1 MIKYIFVILFVTF
14 KQFGFKIVVL
24 IQNIKINYLFS
35 MKTLF
40 LSLLIFFTSVY
51 SVSFAQNNI
60 LTLKELYTQIM
71 AYHPLVKQANT
82 LPDFAKEELRMAK
95 GGFDPKLAASY
106 YRKDFDKK
114 NYYDHLDAKLK
125 LPSWIGDFF
134 VGAERSRGDLLNPE
148 NTTDNNG
155 LATMGISVPLGKEL
169 MIDQRRAMLKQAKIL
184 QAMAVADKVKT
195 INKILLSVAKD
206 YWEWYFAER
215 ELFYITKGL
224 QLAEE
229 RFKGVKQRVQLG
241 ELAAIDSVQAK
252 IIYQERKIQ
261 LNQAALEV
269 KNTRLTLMNYI
280 WGDNDVPMVLADE
293 VSPENPNWQSNPTNE
308 IETTVTFAKQNHP
321 EILKIQGKVNQLDVD
336 RQLAQNNLL
345 PTANLEYALLQ
356 NIQPTT
362 ATTRLNAQNNFK
374 VGFQF
379 EFPLFL
385 RKERGKLG
393 QVKIKKFQNELD
405 LRQTQR
411 DIETEIRK
419 AYNEL
424 LNLRL
429 QIAEQILMVENY
441 QILRDGELKRF
452 LNGESSLFLINT
464 QETKLI
470 ESQIKL
476 ESQKMKFEKA
486 RATLAWASGK
496 SMWE

>member
-1 MIKYIFVILFVTF
+1 MKKYFF
-14 KQFGFKIVVL
+14 
-24 IQNIKINYLFS
+24 
-35 MKTLF
+35 TLF
-40 LSLLIFFTSVY
+40 IFFISTFSA
-51 SVSFAQNNI
+51 SFAQNNT

-82 LPDFAKEELRMAK
+82 LPEFAKEELRMAK

-106 YRKDFDKK
+106 ARKDFDKK
-114 NYYDHLDAKLK
+114 NYYDHLDGKLK

-155 LATMGISVPLGKEL
+155 LATMGINIPLGREL
-169 MIDQRRAMLKQAKIL
+169 WIDQRRATLKQAKIF
-184 QAMAVADKVKT
+184 QSMALADKVKT

-215 ELFYITKGL
+215 ELFYITRGL
-224 QLAEE
+224 QLADE
-229 RFKGVKQRVQLG
+229 RFKAVKLRVQLG

-261 LNQAALEV
+261 SNQANLEV

-280 WGDNDVPMVLADE
+280 WGDNDLPMVLADE
-293 VSPENPNWQSNPTNE
+293 VSPENPNWESNPTNE
-308 IETTVTFAKQNHP
+308 IETLIGFAKENHP
-321 EILKIQGKVNQLDVD
+321 EVLKIKGKVNQLDVD

-345 PTANLEYALLQ
+345 PMANLEYALLQ
-356 NIQPTT
+356 NMKPDV
-362 ATTRLNAQNNFK
+362 ASTRLNARENFK

-393 QVKIKKFQNELD
+393 QAKIKKFQNELD

-419 AYNEL
+419 AYNEII
-424 LNLRL
+424 NLRL
-429 QIAEQILMVENY
+429 QIAEQTLMVENY
-441 QILRDGELKRF
+441 QILRDGELRRF
-452 LNGESSLFLINT
+452 FNGESTLFLINT

-486 RATLAWASGK
+486 RATLAWASGRA
-496 SMWE
+496 MWE

>member
-1 MIKYIFVILFVTF
+1 MKKYLLLLF
-14 KQFGFKIVVL
+14 IV
-24 IQNIKINYLFS
+24 
-35 MKTLF
+35 
-40 LSLLIFFTSVY
+40 LSSPYFNLS
-51 SVSFAQNNI
+51 AQTNV
-60 LTLKELYTQIM
+60 LTLKELYEQIM
-71 AYHPLVKQANT
+71 AYHPLIKQAST

-95 GGFDPKLAASY
+95 GGFDPKLATSY
-106 YRKDFDKK
+106 SRKEFDKK
-114 NYYDHLDAKLK
+114 NYYDHLDGKLK
-125 LPSWIGDFF
+125 IPNWIGDFF
-134 VGAERSRGDLLNPE
+134 VGAERSSGDLLNPE

-155 LATMGISVPLGKEL
+155 LATMGIQIALGKDL
-169 MIDQRRAMLKQAKIL
+169 WIDQRRATLKQAKIFQSIAL
-184 QAMAVADKVKT
+184 ADKIKI

-206 YWEWYFAER
+206 YWEWYFTER
-215 ELFYITKGL
+215 ELFYLIKGIE
-224 QLAEE
+224 LAEN
-229 RFKGVKQRVQLG
+229 RFRGVKIRVQSG

-252 IIYQERKIQ
+252 IVLQERIIQ
-261 LNQAALEV
+261 FNQASLEV
-269 KNTRLTLMNYI
+269 KNIRLTIMNYI
-280 WGDNDVPMVLADE
+280 WGDNDIPMVLAE
-293 VSPENPNWQSNPTNE
+293 QVMPENPNWQSNPTNE
-308 IETTVTFAKQNHP
+308 IETLVVYAKENHP
-321 EILKIQGKVNQLDVD
+321 EILKIKGKVNQLDVD

-362 ATTRLNAQNNFK
+362 SSTRLNAQNNYK

-393 QVKIKKFQNELD
+393 QAKIKKFQNELE
-405 LRQTQR
+405 LKQTER

-429 QIAEQILMVENY
+429 QIVEQTSMVANY
-441 QILRDGELKRF
+441 QILVDGEYKRF
-452 LNGESSLFLINT
+452 LSGEGSLFLINT

-486 RATLAWASGK
+486 RATLSWAVGK

>member
-1 MIKYIFVILFVTF
+1 MLF
-14 KQFGFKIVVL
+14 IV
-24 IQNIKINYLFS
+24 
-35 MKTLF
+35 
-40 LSLLIFFTSVY
+40 LSLPYFNLS
-51 SVSFAQNNI
+51 AQTNV
-60 LTLKELYTQIM
+60 LTLKELYEQIM
-71 AYHPLVKQANT
+71 AYHPLIKQAST

-95 GGFDPKLAASY
+95 GGFDPKLATSY
-106 YRKDFDKK
+106 SRKEFDKK
-114 NYYDHLDAKLK
+114 NYYDHLDGKLK
-125 LPSWIGDFF
+125 IPNWIGDLFI
-134 VGAERSRGDLLNPE
+134 GAERSSGQLLNPE

-155 LATMGISVPLGKEL
+155 LATMGMQIALGKDFW
-169 MIDQRRAMLKQAKIL
+169 IDQRRATLKQAKIFQSIAL
-184 QAMAVADKVKT
+184 ADKIKI

-206 YWEWYFAER
+206 YWEWYFTEK
-215 ELFYITKGL
+215 ELFYLTKGIE
-224 QLAEE
+224 LAED
-229 RFKGVKQRVQLG
+229 RFKAVRQRVQLG

-252 IIYQERKIQ
+252 IVLQERIIQ
-261 LNQAALEV
+261 FNQASLEV
-269 KNTRLTLMNYI
+269 KNIRLTIMNYI
-280 WGDNDVPMVLADE
+280 WGDNDIPMVLAE
-293 VSPENPNWQSNPTNE
+293 QVMPENPNWQSNPTNE
-308 IETTVTFAKQNHP
+308 IETLVVYAKENHP
-321 EILKIQGKVNQLDVD
+321 EILKIKGKVNQLDVD

-362 ATTRLNAQNNFK
+362 SSTRLNAQNNYK

-393 QVKIKKFQNELD
+393 QARIKKFQNELE
-405 LRQTQR
+405 LKQTQR

-429 QIAEQILMVENY
+429 QIVEQTSMVANY
-441 QILRDGELKRF
+441 QILRDGEYRRF

-486 RATLAWASGK
+486 RATLSWAVGK

>member
-1 MIKYIFVILFVTF
+1 MKKYLLLLF
-14 KQFGFKIVVL
+14 IV
-24 IQNIKINYLFS
+24 
-35 MKTLF
+35 
-40 LSLLIFFTSVY
+40 LSLPYFNLS
-51 SVSFAQNNI
+51 AQTNV
-60 LTLKELYTQIM
+60 LTLKELYEQIM
-71 AYHPLVKQANT
+71 AYHPLIKQAST

-95 GGFDPKLAASY
+95 GGFDPKLATSY
-106 YRKDFDKK
+106 SRKEFDKK
-114 NYYDHLDAKLK
+114 NYYDHLDGKLK
-125 LPSWIGDFF
+125 IPNWIGDFF
-134 VGAERSRGDLLNPE
+134 VGAERSSGDLLNPE

-155 LATMGISVPLGKEL
+155 LATMGMQIALGKDL
-169 MIDQRRAMLKQAKIL
+169 WIDQRRATLKQAKIFQNIAL
-184 QAMAVADKVKT
+184 ADKIKI

-206 YWEWYFAER
+206 YWEWYFTEK
-215 ELFYITKGL
+215 ELSYLTKGIE
-224 QLAEE
+224 LAEN
-229 RFKGVKQRVQLG
+229 RFKAVKQRVQLG

-252 IIYQERKIQ
+252 IILQERIIQ
-261 LNQAALEV
+261 FNQASLEV
-269 KNTRLTLMNYI
+269 KNIRLTIMNYI
-280 WGDNDVPMVLADE
+280 WGDNDVPMVLAE
-293 VSPENPNWQSNPTNE
+293 QVLPENPNWQSNPTNE
-308 IETTVTFAKQNHP
+308 IETLVVYAKESHP
-321 EILKIQGKVNQLDVD
+321 EILKIKGKVDQLDVD

-362 ATTRLNAQNNFK
+362 SSTRLNAQNNYK
-374 VGFQF
+374 IGFQF

-393 QVKIKKFQNELD
+393 QAKIKKFQNELE
-405 LRQTQR
+405 LKQTQR

-429 QIAEQILMVENY
+429 QIVEQTSMVANY
-441 QILRDGELKRF
+441 QILVDGEYRRF

-486 RATLAWASGK
+486 RATLSWAVGK

>member
-1 MIKYIFVILFVTF
+1 MLF
-14 KQFGFKIVVL
+14 IV
-24 IQNIKINYLFS
+24 
-35 MKTLF
+35 
-40 LSLLIFFTSVY
+40 LSLPYFNLS
-51 SVSFAQNNI
+51 AQTNV
-60 LTLKELYTQIM
+60 LTLKELYEQIM
-71 AYHPLVKQANT
+71 AYHPLIKQAST

-95 GGFDPKLAASY
+95 GGFDPKLATSY
-106 YRKDFDKK
+106 SRKEFDKK
-114 NYYDHLDAKLK
+114 NYYDHLDGKLK
-125 LPSWIGDFF
+125 IPNWIGDLFI
-134 VGAERSRGDLLNPE
+134 GAERSSGQLLNPE

-155 LATMGISVPLGKEL
+155 LATMGMQIALGKDFW
-169 MIDQRRAMLKQAKIL
+169 IDQRRATLKQAKIFQSIAL
-184 QAMAVADKVKT
+184 ADKIKI

-206 YWEWYFAER
+206 YWEWYFTEK
-215 ELFYITKGL
+215 ELFYLTKGIE
-224 QLAEE
+224 LAED
-229 RFKGVKQRVQLG
+229 RFKAVRQRVQLG

-252 IIYQERKIQ
+252 IVLQERIIQ
-261 LNQAALEV
+261 FNQASLEV
-269 KNTRLTLMNYI
+269 KNIRLTIMNYI
-280 WGDNDVPMVLADE
+280 WGDNDIPMVLAE
-293 VSPENPNWQSNPTNE
+293 QVMPENPNWQSNPTNE
-308 IETTVTFAKQNHP
+308 IETLVVYAKENHP
-321 EILKIQGKVNQLDVD
+321 EILKIKGKVNQLDVD

-362 ATTRLNAQNNFK
+362 SSTRLNAQNNYK

-393 QVKIKKFQNELD
+393 QARIKKFQNELE
-405 LRQTQR
+405 LKQTQR

-429 QIAEQILMVENY
+429 QIVEQTSMVANY
-441 QILRDGELKRF
+441 QILVDGEYKRF
-452 LNGESSLFLINT
+452 LSGEGSLFLINT

-486 RATLAWASGK
+486 RATLSWAVGK

>member
-1 MIKYIFVILFVTF
+1 MKKYLLLLF
-14 KQFGFKIVVL
+14 IV
-24 IQNIKINYLFS
+24 
-35 MKTLF
+35 
-40 LSLLIFFTSVY
+40 LSLPYFNLS
-51 SVSFAQNNI
+51 AQTNV
-60 LTLKELYTQIM
+60 LTLKELYEQIM
-71 AYHPLVKQANT
+71 AYHPLIKQAST

-95 GGFDPKLAASY
+95 GGFDPKLATSY
-106 YRKDFDKK
+106 SRKEFDKK
-114 NYYDHLDAKLK
+114 NYYDHLDGKLK
-125 LPSWIGDFF
+125 IPNWIGDLFI
-134 VGAERSRGDLLNPE
+134 GAERSSGQLLNPE

-155 LATMGISVPLGKEL
+155 LATMGMQIALGKDFW
-169 MIDQRRAMLKQAKIL
+169 IDQRRATLKQAKIFQSIAL
-184 QAMAVADKVKT
+184 ADKIKI

-206 YWEWYFAER
+206 YWEWYFTEK
-215 ELFYITKGL
+215 ELFYLTKGIE
-224 QLAEE
+224 LAED
-229 RFKGVKQRVQLG
+229 RFKAVRQRVQLG

-252 IIYQERKIQ
+252 IVLQERIIQ
-261 LNQAALEV
+261 FNQASLEV
-269 KNTRLTLMNYI
+269 KNIRLTIMNYI
-280 WGDNDVPMVLADE
+280 WGDNDIPMVLAE
-293 VSPENPNWQSNPTNE
+293 QVMPENPNWQSNPTNE
-308 IETTVTFAKQNHP
+308 IETLVVYAKENHP
-321 EILKIQGKVNQLDVD
+321 EILKIKGKVNQLDVD

-362 ATTRLNAQNNFK
+362 SSTRLNAQNNYK

-393 QVKIKKFQNELD
+393 QARIKKFQNELE
-405 LRQTQR
+405 LKQTQR

-429 QIAEQILMVENY
+429 QIVEQTSMVANY
-441 QILRDGELKRF
+441 QILVDGEYKRF
-452 LNGESSLFLINT
+452 LSGEGSLFLINT

-486 RATLAWASGK
+486 RATLSWAVGK